1 MARLRAH
8 KILFAAFALLA
19 VPGNPGAERAATAR
33 KDAET
38 RFSLVDWVEA
48 PGGNLPPVAPE
59 ALSVQGGNEVLPT
72 MVARRVPG
80 ERPIYP
86 TLVGLGSL
94 DYSGADA
101 ALLSLLESA
110 SRGFVARSLD
120 ASLFTKENGAFSLA
134 VISLQMSRV
143 GPVMGSR
150 FGQPRFVEP
159 SVAEVP
165 FLLELSSGRR
175 FFLTLYAAKDG
186 TAWRVDQIAVD
197 PESYADAII
206 AN

>member
-1 MARLRAH
+1 MARLSAH
-8 KILFAAFALLA
+8 KILIAAFALLA

-38 RFSLVDWVEA
+38 RFSLVDWVE
-48 PGGNLPPVAPE
+48 PPLGNLPPVAPE

-72 MVARRVPG
+72 LSARRVSG

-86 TLVGLGSL
+86 ALEGLGSL

-120 ASLFTKENGAFSLA
+120 ASLFAKEGGAFSLA
-134 VISLQMSRV
+134 VISLQLSRV

-159 SVAEVP
+159 AVAEVP
-165 FLLELSSGRR
+165 FLLELASGRR
-175 FFLTLYAAKDG
+175 FFLTLYATKDG

-197 PESYADAII
+197 PESYADAVI